1 MRDVVICE
9 PVLTP
14 SAAAAACSRTAP
26 PSTWESPPLAYWT
39 APASTRTDRRR
50 DLRVLQHQRQQRSTG
65 DRPGDRPDAGLPV
78 TVPGQHLDRRCGSG
92 LQAVINAVMQVLT
105 GAQNLVLAGGTE
117 SMSNAPFYSTD
128 IRWGG
133 AHRCSDARWSGPS
146 ALHSRRPFPGGAR
159 RNARDRRQ
167 LPPARGRRP
176 GGRSSPKRLS
186 RSPCPAATVT
196 PSSTPTSIPARAPR
210 SKHWRNS
217 DRSCLLGRRG
227 HRDRGQLKWPERR
240 RGDVPVTTAELADEL
255 GRASAFR
262 RGRRRYGGT
271 VSM

>member
-1 MRDVVICE
+1 M
-9 PVLTP
+9 
-14 SAAAAACSRTAP
+14 
-26 PSTWESPPLAYWT
+26 AYWT

-133 AHRCSDARWSGPS
+133 ARTGVRMHDGVVLARSTAGGRFQ
-146 ALHSRRPFPGGAR
+146 AVPGGMLETAVSSHQRAVAAQEAGPR
-159 RNARDRRQ
+159 RRD
-167 LPPARGRRP
+167 
-176 GGRSSPKRLS
+176 
-186 RSPCPAATVT
+186 C
-196 PSSTPTSIPARAPR
+196 
-210 SKHWRNS
+210 
-217 DRSCLLGRRG
+217 RG
-227 HRDRGQLKWPERR
+227 HRVRPQR
-240 RGDVPVTTAELADEL
+240 
-255 GRASAFR
+255 
-262 RGRRRYGGT
+262 
-271 VSM
+271 